1 MAANEFNV
9 VGLVSLFIWCLFC
22 VVSLKYVALALKI
35 DHQGEGGVLALSTL
49 VSAHKK
55 HGRLAIILGILG
67 VSFFF
72 GDGIITPAISVL
84 SAIEGISLIS
94 NNLTTHIFPVT
105 LIVITFLFFI
115 QKFGTA
121 KIGYFFGP
129 IMLVW
134 FLVLLTLGFYNV
146 YQMPIILKSF
156 NPYYAIR
163 FIMNHEFVSLAIIGG
178 VILVV
183 TGAEALYAELGHFGR
198 KPITLAWNVFAFPSL
213 VINYLGQGAL
223 LLKSPAAIQNPFY
236 LMAPE
241 WGIFGLVIIA
251 TFATIIASQS
261 ILTGIF
267 SISYQAIMLNYFP
280 RLKISHTSKD
290 VKGQIYIP
298 VVNVVMYILTIGAIR
313 NSNYLNIWQ
322 RLMVYVWHALCL
334 SPLY

>member
-134 FLVLLTLGFYNV
+134 FLVLLTVGFYNV
-146 YQMPIILKSF
+146 YQMPIILK
-156 NPYYAIR
+156 
-163 FIMNHEFVSLAIIGG
+163 
-178 VILVV
+178 
-183 TGAEALYAELGHFGR
+183 
-198 KPITLAWNVFAFPSL
+198 
-213 VINYLGQGAL
+213 
-223 LLKSPAAIQNPFY
+223 
-236 LMAPE
+236 
-241 WGIFGLVIIA
+241 
-251 TFATIIASQS
+251 
-261 ILTGIF
+261 
-267 SISYQAIMLNYFP
+267 
-280 RLKISHTSKD
+280 
-290 VKGQIYIP
+290 
-298 VVNVVMYILTIGAIR
+298 
-313 NSNYLNIWQ
+313 
-322 RLMVYVWHALCL
+322 
-334 SPLY
+334 